1 MEKFHLKAVFKNN
14 GYHKN
19 FVNLCIKK
27 NLDKLFVKNKMSL
40 KVPKL
45 QFVCVLP
52 YIRKSFLDLKIRL
65 RSATK
70 KNIPFCKHYAV

>member
-52 YIRKSFLDLKIRL
+52 YIHKSFLDLKIRL
-65 RSATK
+65 RRATK